1 MEKLTNDERSEKM
14 RVETQLKYNKE
25 RKQREQEL
33 LTMRVNSI
41 KKWQMLSRQ
50 SHTPTINENHI
61 NNSHS

>member
-1 MEKLTNDERSEKM
+1 MEKLTKDERSEKI

-50 SHTPTINENHI
+50 SQLPTINDTLN
-61 NNSHS
+61 

>member
-1 MEKLTNDERSEKM
+1 MEKLTKDELSEKM

-41 KKWQMLSRQ
+41 KNGRC
-50 SHTPTINENHI
+50 
-61 NNSHS
+61 

>member
-1 MEKLTNDERSEKM
+1 MEKLTKDERSEKM

-41 KKWQMLSRQ
+41 KKWQMLSRESQ
-50 SHTPTINENHI
+50 PPTINDTHY
-61 NNSHS
+61 

>member
-1 MEKLTNDERSEKM
+1 MEKLTKDERSEKI

-50 SHTPTINENHI
+50 SQPSPINDTLN
-61 NNSHS
+61 

>member
-1 MEKLTNDERSEKM
+1 MEKLTKDERSEKM

-50 SHTPTINENHI
+50 SQLPTINDTLN
-61 NNSHS
+61 

>member
-1 MEKLTNDERSEKM
+1 MEKLTKDELSEKM
-14 RVETQLKYNKE
+14 RVEKQLKYNKE

-50 SHTPTINENHI
+50 SQLTPINDPPI
-61 NNSHS
+61 NNSNS

>member
-1 MEKLTNDERSEKM
+1 MEKLTKDERSEKM

-50 SHTPTINENHI
+50 SQPSPINDTLN
-61 NNSHS
+61 

>member
-1 MEKLTNDERSEKM
+1 MEKLTNDERSEKI

-50 SHTPTINENHI
+50 SQPSPINDTLN
-61 NNSHS
+61 

>member
-50 SHTPTINENHI
+50 SQLPTINDTLN
-61 NNSHS
+61 

>member
-1 MEKLTNDERSEKM
+1 MEILTKDERSEKM

-50 SHTPTINENHI
+50 SQPSPINDTLN
-61 NNSHS
+61 

>member
-1 MEKLTNDERSEKM
+1 MEKLTKDERSEKM

-41 KKWQMLSRQ
+41 KKWQMLSRE
-50 SHTPTINENHI
+50 S
-61 NNSHS
+61 

>member
-1 MEKLTNDERSEKM
+1 MEKLTKDELSEKM

-50 SHTPTINENHI
+50 SQLPPINDTPI

>member
-1 MEKLTNDERSEKM
+1 MEKLTKDERSEKI

-50 SHTPTINENHI
+50 SPPPPINDTLN
-61 NNSHS
+61 

>member
-1 MEKLTNDERSEKM
+1 MEKLTKDERSEKM
-14 RVETQLKYNKE
+14 RVETQIKYNKE

-50 SHTPTINENHI
+50 SHPLTINDTPI

>member
-1 MEKLTNDERSEKM
+1 MEKLTKDERSEKM

-50 SHTPTINENHI
+50 SQPSPINDTHN
-61 NNSHS
+61 